1 MPTTTAT
8 INPATTLQKAGNA
21 PGGNKLIAKFP
32 GPDYPDSVQIK
43 GTTDKQSVKG
53 DSGVWISG
61 NKYTSTAVTLQ
72 LIVGGTIVQENK
84 YDANGN
90 LESAGI
96 SGFKVSASSGF
107 VSISWTSVQE
117 NNLANYVIDRKLST
131 DDTFS
136 PITSASP
143 QGAGIAYTVTDAPP
157 PVGSY
162 DYRLRA
168 VFNDGSDDTLA
179 SGSVT
184 LITPDAAI
192 SNYTVSASAGI
203 ASISW
208 TSTKEVS
215 LSVYVIDRKL
225 SSDAN
230 YTTVTGMSPQGANT
244 PYTVSDAP
252 PAPGTYSYKLR
263 ALFTDNTD
271 KTLGEQSVTV

>member
-162 DYRLRA
+162 DYCLRA
-168 VFNDGSDDTLA
+168 VFNDGSDDMLA
-179 SGSVT
+179 SGFVT

-252 PAPGTYSYKLR
+252 PAPGPYSYKLR

-271 KTLGEQSVTV
+271 